1 MDWKRLQMSLT
12 DLGEN
17 QILMFS
23 DFCHVVKLFL
33 YVLIKTSKQNYAF
46 SDLNTENIWSFS
58 GRFCTDIIKPIQ
70 FLILCPFTYT

>member
-23 DFCHVVKLFL
+23 DFCHVVNSYCFFVVINITPFL
-33 YVLIKTSKQNYAF
+33 ALA
-46 SDLNTENIWSFS
+46 
-58 GRFCTDIIKPIQ
+58 P
-70 FLILCPFTYT
+70 